1 MAHGKR
7 AALYVCVSTDGQTVE
22 NQLQEL
28 RQIAEQRGWEI
39 VETYIDAGVSGVK
52 PSRKRPVVGFAWR
65 PGLDLML
72 NDAKRR
78 KFDVVMAWS
87 IDRLGRS
94 LIDLLGTI
102 QELEAADVDLYL
114 DQQLIDTTTPAGKL
128 MFQITGAFS
137 EFERAMIR
145 YRVKLGLK
153 RAVAQGKR
161 LGRPRLNGQV
171 ERKAQRS
178 PQLQACSAT

>member
-7 AALYVCVSTDGQTVE
+7 AALYVCASTDGQTVE

-28 RQIAEQRGWEI
+28 RQIAERRGWEI
-39 VETYIDAGVSGVK
+39 VETYSDAGVSGTK
-52 PSRKRPVVGFAWR
+52 PSRKSPVVGFAWR

-72 NDAKRR
+72 NDAKWR

-102 QELEAADVDLYL
+102 QEFEAADVDLYL
-114 DQQLIDTTTPAGKL
+114 DQQSIDTTTPAGKL
-128 MFQITGAFS
+128 MFEITGAFS

-145 YRVKLGLK
+145 QRVKVGLK

-161 LGRPRLNGQV
+161 LGRPRLNGHNLRMA
-171 ERKAQRS
+171 ESK
-178 PQLQACSAT
+178 SARLV